1 MFGGVLD
8 FRPGAVTRAGV
19 FAYGKDA
26 AVPVGMIGGC
36 REYIEGGEG
45 GTRDNCECFRGT
57 I

>member
-1 MFGGVLD
+1 MFGGLVD
-8 FRPGAVTRAGV
+8 FRLGAVTRAGV
-19 FAYGKDA
+19 FEYGKDA

-45 GTRDNCECFRGT
+45 GTRDNWECFRGT